1 MKKKMTY
8 MLAISAL
15 VIVIYNLITFVVP
28 FERTTGFWAEYAF
41 SMIAI
46 LLFFGFTTVFCT
58 KDVPIKSKF
67 LDLPVFQVLYVL
79 LAVQICFGFVVMA
92 LPAIPFQIALIVS
105 AVILAIGLFL
115 MFSIKLAEDEIQRVD
130 RKVAAKVNFIREI
143 SAKIEVSAQRVE
155 DKMLL
160 TDLKKLS
167 EAVRF
172 SDPMSS
178 DELYEKEQ
186 EIVNKIDELNQMISS
201 ADYEAARRMIH
212 EIQALLKER
221 NLECKLMKQ

>member
-1 MKKKMTY
+1 M
-8 MLAISAL
+8 
-15 VIVIYNLITFVVP
+15 
-28 FERTTGFWAEYAF
+28 
-41 SMIAI
+41 
-46 LLFFGFTTVFCT
+46 
-58 KDVPIKSKF
+58 
-67 LDLPVFQVLYVL
+67 
-79 LAVQICFGFVVMA
+79 
-92 LPAIPFQIALIVS
+92 
-105 AVILAIGLFL
+105 
-115 MFSIKLAEDEIQRVD
+115 D
-130 RKVAAKVNFIREI
+130 RKVSAKVNFIREI

-186 EIVNKIDELNQMISS
+186 EIANKIDELNQMISS